1 VPLPDDEPDEV
12 VDVTATPGAA
22 KPVVLS
28 PDLTATQALDV
39 VVRAAGEHVS
49 RHVELL
55 VAQREPE
62 ALHQVRVGVRRA
74 RSAISLLRRALGD
87 GEKLAWVS
95 TEIRDLAVP
104 LGRARDLDITVRDHA
119 NGLPGHIREQ
129 LLARREAAYDQVVA
143 LVGSER
149 WSDLRTHVDGLLR
162 HLHDEVPADPP
173 AAEAAAAALDRSLRR
188 VLRDGASLA
197 GASPTERHE
206 VRKEARRLRHG
217 VQAFGSLYA
226 VPPGSAV
233 EPGSPVHEFGQRVA
247 DVQDTLGDLGDL
259 QTSRHLLEL
268 VGAPPPEA
276 DTDALL
282 RRASAAVERLRAASP
297 PWRSRVL

>member
-1 VPLPDDEPDEV
+1 MPLPDDDPHEV
-12 VDVTATPGAA
+12 VDVTSTPGAA
-22 KPVVLS
+22 PVVLS

-49 RHVELL
+49 RHVEVL
-55 VAQREPE
+55 VAERQPE

-74 RSAISLLRRALGD
+74 RSALSLLTPALGD
-87 GEKLAWVS
+87 GEKLAWVAE
-95 TEIRDLAVP
+95 EIRDLALP
-104 LGRARDLDITVRDHA
+104 LGLARDLDITVRDHA
-119 NGLPGHIREQ
+119 HALAGPAREQ
-129 LLARREAAYDQVVA
+129 LLARREAAYDDVVA

-149 WSDLRTHVDGLLR
+149 WNDLRTHVDMLLR
-162 HLHDEVPADPP
+162 HLHDEVPSDPP

-188 VLRDGASLA
+188 VLRRGASLVD
-197 GASPTERHE
+197 ASPTERHD
-206 VRKEARRLRHG
+206 VRKEARRLRYG

-226 VPPGSAV
+226 VPPGSASD
-233 EPGSPVHEFGQRVA
+233 PGSPVHEFARRVA
-247 DVQDTLGDLGDL
+247 DVQDTLGDLGDV

-282 RRASAAVERLRAASP
+282 RRAQAALARLHHASP
-297 PWRSRVL
+297 PWRSPVA

>member
-1 VPLPDDEPDEV
+1 MPLADDEHDEV
-12 VDVTATPGAA
+12 VDVTSTPGAA
-22 KPVVLS
+22 PLVLS

-39 VVRAAGEHVS
+39 VVRASGDHV
-49 RHVELL
+49 RHHAEVL
-55 VAQREPE
+55 VADREAE

-74 RSAISLLRRALGD
+74 RSALALLSPALGD
-87 GEKLAWVS
+87 GEKLAWVAA
-95 TEIRDLAVP
+95 EIRDLAAP

-119 NGLPGHIREQ
+119 DALAAPAREQ
-129 LLARREAAYDQVVA
+129 LLARREAAYDVVVD
-143 LVGSER
+143 LVRSER

-173 AAEAAAAALDRSLRR
+173 ATEAATEALDRSLRR
-188 VLRDGASLA
+188 VLRRGASLA
-197 GASPTERHE
+197 QASPTERHE

-217 VQAFGSLYA
+217 IQAFGSLYA

-233 EPGSPVHEFGQRVA
+233 HPGSPVHDFTQRVT
-247 DVQDTLGDLGDL
+247 DVQDTLGDLGDV

-268 VGAPPPEA
+268 VGAPAPKA

-282 RRASAAVERLRAASP
+282 RRATAALERLGAADP
-297 PWRSRVL
+297 PWRTRAP